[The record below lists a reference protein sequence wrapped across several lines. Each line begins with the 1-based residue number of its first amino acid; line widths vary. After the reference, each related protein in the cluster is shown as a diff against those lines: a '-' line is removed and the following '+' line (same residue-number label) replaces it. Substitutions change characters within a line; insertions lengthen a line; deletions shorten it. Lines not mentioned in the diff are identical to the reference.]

1 MHSFLK
7 IALVG
12 LLVAATDARRCKHR
26 HSHHSFPTALPTN
39 ASLTAVSPENPTVG
53 LPSSSADA
61 VPTTPST
68 PEVVTTVV
76 ESSAPS
82 EPAVEEPTP
91 VPEPTSVQE
100 PTSVRETT
108 TVRETTP
115 VQEPTPTS
123 ATSATEPSSSSAAVE
138 ATPPSA
144 VVPASTPV
152 INAPASADMCA
163 ENQKTLLDD
172 WGLLV
177 SNGRVVESS
186 VEGTVCTTY
195 NDVVTLAEGKVA
207 VKFTAD
213 ANIVFDDATMNDN
226 KFYSNVAVTKNVDE
240 KLGDIASIPSSYT
253 WSRTNTSDFR
263 GNVCLDLVLAPE
275 AHDWTSAA
283 TKEFQMWLHWQGDQQ
298 PLAWYDGT
306 KATFNLWGQ
315 SWDMYQGVNYNL
327 AGGEG
332 VELTTILPTAGNM
345 GASGTWSGDLKDWL
359 VEMVNQ
365 GVVTND
371 YYVNVANAGTEQ
383 FYGDSILESMVSME
397 IILN

>member
-1 MHSFLK
+1 
-7 IALVG
+7 
-12 LLVAATDARRCKHR
+12 
-26 HSHHSFPTALPTN
+26 
-39 ASLTAVSPENPTVG
+39 
-53 LPSSSADA
+53 
-61 VPTTPST
+61 
-68 PEVVTTVV
+68 
-76 ESSAPS
+76 
-82 EPAVEEPTP
+82 
-91 VPEPTSVQE
+91 
-100 PTSVRETT
+100 
-108 TVRETTP
+108 
-115 VQEPTPTS
+115 
-123 ATSATEPSSSSAAVE
+123 
-138 ATPPSA
+138 
-144 VVPASTPV
+144 
-152 INAPASADMCA
+152 MCS
-163 ENQKTLLDD
+163 ENQKTLLDE

-177 SNGRVVESS
+177 SNGRVMEST

-195 NDVVTLAEGKVA
+195 NDVVTLADGQIA

-213 ANIVFDDATMNDN
+213 ANLAFDEATMNDN

-240 KLGDIASIPSSYT
+240 KLGDITSIPSSYT

-275 AHDWTSAA
+275 EHDWTSAA

-298 PLAWYDGT
+298 PLAWYNGT

-332 VELTTILPTAGNM
+332 VELTTILPTNGDL
-345 GASGTWSGDLKDWL
+345 GTSGSWSGDLKDWL

-383 FYGDSILESMVSME
+383 FYGDSILESTVSMQ
-397 IILN
+397 INLN